1 MPALNNSC
9 CNSNA
14 ATARQEPGAV
24 SKHID
29 IALRNIARKCRST
42 PVEVTFR
49 MNAFEAANHYIR
61 RASRIMNLGPRVER
75 LLLSLEAEHHVTI
88 PIERDNGELAV
99 FSGYRFQHNSARG
112 PTKGGLR
119 FHPTLDADDVRAL
132 ATLMTWKT
140 AVVNVPFGGAKGGI
154 ACEPSLLSQG
164 ELERITRKFVER
176 ISQEIGPQRDIPAPD
191 VNTNAQVMAWIMD
204 QYSRLHG
211 FAPAVVTGKPV
222 ELHGSE
228 GREAAT
234 GYGVICVAEDFLHDI
249 GNSLK
254 GATVAIQGF
263 GNVGLF
269 AALLAHE
276 RGAKIEAVS
285 DLSGAIAA
293 RDSLDI
299 PALVKFIRNGC
310 LLVDYQADGV
320 SRITNDALLTREV
333 DVLIPAALGGV
344 LTRDVAREV
353 RAKVIVEA
361 ANAPTLPE
369 ADEVLEQ
376 RGVTVIPDIL
386 ANAGGV
392 TVSYFEWTQN
402 LQCLRWTENEVNSR
416 LRQIMST
423 AYATIRSLV
432 QSRKLGW
439 RTAAYIVAL
448 GRVAKA
454 AMLRG
459 V

>member
-1 MPALNNSC
+1 
-9 CNSNA
+9 
-14 ATARQEPGAV
+14 
-24 SKHID
+24 
-29 IALRNIARKCRST
+29 
-42 PVEVTFR
+42 
-49 MNAFEAANHYIR
+49 MNAFEATNYYISK
-61 RASRIMNLGPRVER
+61 ASRIMSLGPRVER

-119 FHPTLDADDVRAL
+119 FHPMLDADDVRAL

-140 AVVNVPFGGAKGGI
+140 AVVNVPFGGAKGGV
-154 ACEPSLLSQG
+154 ACDPSQLSQG
-164 ELERITRKFVER
+164 ELERVTRKFVER

-204 QYSRLHG
+204 HYSRLHG

-234 GYGVICVAEDFLHDI
+234 GYGVVCVAENFLRDV
-249 GNSLK
+249 GGSLK
-254 GATVAIQGF
+254 GSTVAIQGF

-269 AALLAHE
+269 ASLLAYQH
-276 RGAKIEAVS
+276 GAKVVAVS
-285 DLSGAIAA
+285 DVSGSLANP
-293 RDSLDI
+293 DGLDI
-299 PALVKFIRNGC
+299 PALVEFSRGRR
-310 LLVDYQADGV
+310 LLSEYQGEGV
-320 SRITNDALLTREV
+320 SHITHEALLTYEV

-344 LTRDVAREV
+344 INRDLAREV

-361 ANAPTLPE
+361 ANAPTFPD
-369 ADEVLEQ
+369 ADEIFQQ
-376 RGVTVIPDIL
+376 RGIVVIPDIL

-416 LRQIMST
+416 LRQIMT
-423 AYATIRSLV
+423 AAYTTIRDLV
-432 QSRKLGW
+432 RSRKLGW

>member
-1 MPALNNSC
+1 M
-9 CNSNA
+9 
-14 ATARQEPGAV
+14 
-24 SKHID
+24 K
-29 IALRNIARKCRST
+29 
-42 PVEVTFR
+42 
-49 MNAFEAANHYIR
+49 AFEAANHYISK
-61 RASRIMNLGPRVER
+61 ASRIMNLGPRVER

-154 ACEPSLLSQG
+154 ACDPSQLSQG

-176 ISQEIGPQRDIPAPD
+176 ISREIGPQRDIPAPD

-234 GYGVICVAEDFLHDI
+234 GYGVICVAENFLLDV
-249 GNSLK
+249 GDSLK

-269 AALLAHE
+269 AALFAHE
-276 RGAKIEAVS
+276 RGAKVVAVS
-285 DLSGAIAA
+285 DASGGVAS
-293 RDSLDI
+293 RDGLDI
-299 PALVKFIRNGC
+299 PALVEFARSRR
-310 LLVDYQADGV
+310 LLAEYQGDGV
-320 SRITNDALLTREV
+320 SRITNDALLTYEV

-353 RAKVIVEA
+353 RAKLIVEA
-361 ANAPTLPE
+361 ANAPTFPE
-369 ADEVLEQ
+369 ADEVFER
-376 RGVTVIPDIL
+376 RGITVIPDIL

-402 LQCLRWTENEVNSR
+402 LQCLRWTEKEVNGR
-416 LRQIMST
+416 LREIMT
-423 AYATIRSLV
+423 AAYATIRGLV

>member
-1 MPALNNSC
+1 
-9 CNSNA
+9 
-14 ATARQEPGAV
+14 
-24 SKHID
+24 
-29 IALRNIARKCRST
+29 
-42 PVEVTFR
+42 
-49 MNAFEAANHYIR
+49 MNAFEAANRYISK
-61 RASRIMNLGPRVER
+61 ASRIMNLGPRVER

-88 PIERDNGELAV
+88 PIELDNGELAV

-132 ATLMTWKT
+132 AALMTWKT

-234 GYGVICVAEDFLHDI
+234 GYGVICVTENFLQDV
-249 GNSLK
+249 GASLK

-263 GNVGLF
+263 GNVGQF
-269 AALLAHE
+269 AALFAHE
-276 RGAKIEAVS
+276 RGAKVVAVS
-285 DLSGAIAA
+285 DVSGGVTH
-293 RDSLDI
+293 RGGLDI
-299 PALVKFIRNGC
+299 PALVEFTRSRR
-310 LLVDYQADGV
+310 LLAEYQANGV
-320 SRITNDALLTREV
+320 SPITNDALLTCEV

-344 LTRDVAREV
+344 LTRDTACEV

-361 ANAPTLPE
+361 ANAPTFPE
-369 ADEVLEQ
+369 ADEVLEK
-376 RGVTVIPDIL
+376 RGITIIPDIL

-402 LQCLRWTENEVNSR
+402 LQCLRWTEKEVKDR
-416 LRQIMST
+416 LRQIMT
-423 AYATIRSLV
+423 AAYTTIRGLV
-432 QSRKLGW
+432 RSRKLGW
-439 RTAAYIVAL
+439 RTAAYVVAL